1 MLINVMLI
9 KKTCSKYRK
18 LKKACKISCIF
29 GKTTFPI
36 ICSRCSNED
45 KKIFKKRESIEIL
58 KNLVLI
64 IDIEE
69 YKNRYDWKKKNGV
82 RTYVKRSRRK
92 NKLFY

>member
-18 LKKACKISCIF
+18 LKKKPCKISCIF
-29 GKTTFPI
+29 EKTAFPI

-45 KKIFKKRESIEIL
+45 LKILKKRESIEIL

-69 YKNRYDWKKKNGV
+69 YKNRYD
-82 RTYVKRSRRK
+82 
-92 NKLFY
+92 